1 MKKIIALAILAG
13 GTSAAFAQSFTESF
27 DTGPAGFIGGGTTN
41 FGNTV
46 GGDDMIFGSGTWHAQ
61 NESILDAQGLSTGW
75 FNNNTVFAPNS
86 GAGQLNANFNN
97 TTGTNTIS
105 NFMMSPL
112 LTFNNGDTINFFTRT
127 VTAPAFPD
135 RLLLR
140 LSLAGAS
147 TTSSNFSTTL
157 VTVNGGLTTGGYPN
171 VYTMFTATI
180 TGLGSPTAGRFA
192 FHYSVPNGGPSGA
205 NSDFIGIDDVRYT
218 SNAVPEPAT
227 FAVLGLGALALIR
240 RRRNN
245 KS

>member
-13 GTSAAFAQSFTESF
+13 GSSAAFAQSFSESF
-27 DTGPAGFIGGGTTN
+27 DTGPAGFIGGGSQ

-61 NESILDAQGLSTGW
+61 NESTPNGTSAW
-75 FNNNTVFAPNS
+75 FNNNAVFATNS

-97 TTGTNTIS
+97 TTGANNIN

-112 LTFNNGDTINFFTRT
+112 RTFNNGDTISFFTRT

-135 RLLLR
+135 RLLLK

-157 VTVNGGLTTGGYPN
+157 VTVNGGLTTSGFPN
-171 VYTMFTATI
+171 VYTQFTATI
-180 TGLGSPTAGRFA
+180 TGLGSPTSGRFA
-192 FHYSVPNGGPSGA
+192 FNYNVTGGGPSGN
-205 NSDFIGIDDVRYT
+205 NSDFIGIDDVVYT
-218 SNAVPEPAT
+218 SNAVPEPAS